1 MSEKDVL
8 DLVARWADVELKGDA
23 DGYGDLFTEDFSG
36 VGPVGFVLD
45 KQAWAGRHRGDMK
58 NEAFAIVEPQV
69 RFYGDDTAVV
79 MGVQDQ
85 TTKVAGHDTSG
96 KFRMVAV
103 VVRQDGGWRIANVQL
118 SGPLRAPGQMPDF
131 AKKEG

>member
-8 DLVARWADVELKGDA
+8 DLVQRWADVELKGDA
-23 DGYGDLFTEDFSG
+23 NGYGDLLTEDFSG

-45 KQAWAGRHRGDMK
+45 KQQWANRHLGDMK

-69 RFYGDDTAVV
+69 RFYGDTAVV
-79 MGVQDQ
+79 TAVQDQ
-85 TTKVAGHDTSG
+85 TTKVGGHDTSG
-96 KFRMVAV
+96 KFRV
-103 VVRQDGGWRIANVQL
+103 VVVVAKQDAGWRIANVQL